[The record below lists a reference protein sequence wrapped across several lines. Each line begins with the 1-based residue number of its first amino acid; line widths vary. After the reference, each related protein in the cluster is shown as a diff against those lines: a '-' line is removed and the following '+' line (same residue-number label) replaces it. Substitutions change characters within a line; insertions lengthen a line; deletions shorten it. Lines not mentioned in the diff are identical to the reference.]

1 MAGAA
6 ASHIDGLTERQR
18 LAVRL
23 LAQGKTIRETARTLG
38 VSEKTIWSYRQ
49 KPVVQQ
55 AIYQYQTQA
64 IEEGG
69 GQSITSVPQAM
80 ATLQEILRDPAARDS
95 DRIAA
100 SRAILS
106 SAATFGER
114 QLMERKL
121 RDLEAALSSFAEG
134 VTQVVTTA
142 ATPVEEP
149 PEPLDPLL
157 ASADPEDYDE

>member
-1 MAGAA
+1 MVATS
-6 ASHIDGLTERQR
+6 ASAIDGLTERQR

-38 VSEKTIWSYRQ
+38 VSEKTIWAYRQ

-55 AIYQYQTQA
+55 AIYQQQSLA
-64 IEEGG
+64 LEEGG
-69 GQSITSVPQAM
+69 GQSLTSVPQAM
-80 ATLQEILRDPAARDS
+80 ATLQEIVRDPQARHA

-121 RDLEAALSSFAEG
+121 RDLEAALSSFAAG
-134 VTQVVTTA
+134 VTQAVTTTA
-142 ATPVEEP
+142 APAD
-149 PEPLDPLL
+149 EPLDPLL
-157 ASADPEDYDE
+157 ASASPEDYDE